1 MLRPRDEKKVKA
13 VLTTAEAQT
22 AQTTPQFDRS
32 ALKVNQA
39 LIIALLSLAYIL
51 NNWWLVAFVS
61 AVMALGTVDMR
72 LALFQ
77 RLYRDLLRPAGLLR
91 PDLHAES
98 AAPHRFAQG
107 MGAGVLVL
115 ALLAFAAGFA
125 VVGWGL
131 TLLVIVL
138 AAVNL
143 IFGFCAG
150 CFVYFQLARLR
161 GA

>member
-1 MLRPRDEKKVKA
+1 VVQDVA
-13 VLTTAEAQT
+13 TSSGTQ
-22 AQTTPQFDRS
+22 TPQKFDRS
-32 ALKVNQA
+32 AMRVNQA
-39 LIIALLSLAYIL
+39 SIVLLVGLAFL
-51 NNWWLVAFVS
+51 FDQRWLVVLVA
-61 AVMALGTVDMR
+61 AVMALGTASPA

-91 PDLHAES
+91 PDLHAED

-107 MGAGVLVL
+107 MGAAVLSVASLALYAGLTTLGWGL
-115 ALLAFAAGFA
+115 ALL
-125 VVGWGL
+125 VV
-131 TLLVIVL
+131 TL

-161 GA
+161 GGT